1 MSVKERIEELRIKI
15 KMNENKMLKIV
26 AKKDNQSNLE
36 EWLKLKNET
45 RQLYVDLNQLH
56 LSTDLSEV

>member
-1 MSVKERIEELRIKI
+1 MSVKQRIEELRIKI

-45 RQLYVDLNQLH
+45 RQLYVDLNQLRM
-56 LSTDLSEV
+56 STDLSEV

>member
-1 MSVKERIEELRIKI
+1 MSVKQRIEELRIKI

-45 RQLYVDLNQLH
+45 RQLYVDLNQLRM
-56 LSTDLSEV
+56 SIDLSEV

>member
-36 EWLKLKNET
+36 EWLNLKNET
-45 RQLYVDLNQLH
+45 RQLYV
-56 LSTDLSEV
+56 E